1 MAATQKGPHTVIKN
15 FQFEML
21 DKKPN
26 QKKTFINKIIYNF
39 LTH

>member
-21 DKKPN
+21 DKQHN